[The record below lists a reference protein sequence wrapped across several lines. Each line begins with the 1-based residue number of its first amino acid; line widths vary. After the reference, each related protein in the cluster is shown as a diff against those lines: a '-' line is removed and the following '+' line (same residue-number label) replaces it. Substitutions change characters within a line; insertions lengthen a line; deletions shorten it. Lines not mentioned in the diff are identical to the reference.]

1 MPRTRGKKRMV
12 TAETGFLYTTST
24 HAEFIVWANS
34 EPTERKTNDLLQG
47 AKASS
52 LESYRPQSQASS
64 PGKDAQLPVK
74 IEHDAASAT

>member
-1 MPRTRGKKRMV
+1 MV
-12 TAETGFLYTTST
+12 TAETGFLCTTST
-24 HAEFIVWANS
+24 HAEFIVLANS

-52 LESYRPQSQASS
+52 IESYRPQSQASS
-64 PGKDAQLPVK
+64 PGKHAQLSVK